1 MNDHPTDPSNEA
13 EPGSLRQK
21 AFWGAAI
28 MVATRFSVRF
38 LGLISAAFL
47 ARLLTPE
54 DFGLFATASLALSF
68 FLLIKDVGMGEAVI
82 KQKNLTKQDLDTLW
96 TIRFLL
102 SFLSAGALLI
112 VAPFI
117 AVFLKDP
124 RVLAVLQI
132 MALVPII
139 DSFASPASA
148 LMLRDFK
155 FGSDF
160 VLKSSDK
167 LVRVIVVIGVALI
180 LKSYWAL
187 VFGALLASVF
197 GVIIS
202 HIARPY
208 RPNFTLVNYR
218 DHIDFALWTYLRNV
232 ANYVARSS
240 DEFIVRGMTSTE
252 FFGIYHMSRD
262 LARTLIG
269 ELIAPVGE
277 AMLPA
282 LSKMQ
287 QDPARLATAISNVF
301 GAALIVGTA
310 VSFGVAVTAPEL
322 VLVILG
328 DQWTTAAPF
337 LTMLAVGAA
346 CNSVGE
352 INRSSFIAAGLAKS
366 STNFWLL
373 RALIYSI
380 GCLIAGLYAG
390 PTEIALTFTA
400 LSVCMLF
407 VEARHLFIVM
417 GLEARIL
424 SLAVRPLTS
433 GFAMVAA
440 VYFLPLP
447 DTLPLILVLLSKVAV
462 GATAFGVAAVLLW
475 KISGYKEGPELTI
488 YASLPLK
495 LKAALPIQPLKN
507 Q

>member
-1 MNDHPTDPSNEA
+1 MNDNSTDPPNEA

-54 DFGLFATASLALSF
+54 DFGLFGTAALALSF
-68 FLLIKDVGMGEAVI
+68 FLLIKEVGMSEAVI
-82 KQKNLTKQDLDTLW
+82 KQQDLTKQDLDTLW

-112 VAPFI
+112 AAPFI
-117 AVFLKDP
+117 AIFLKDP

-132 MALVPII
+132 MALVPVI

-160 VLKSSDK
+160 LLKSSDK
-167 LVRVIVVIGVALI
+167 LVRVIAVIGVALI
-180 LKSYWAL
+180 LRSYWAL

-208 RPNFTLVNYR
+208 RPKFTLINHR
-218 DHIDFALWTYLRNV
+218 DHINFALWTYVRNV

-240 DEFIVRGMTSTE
+240 DEFIVRGMASTS
-252 FFGIYHMSRD
+252 FFGFYHMSRD
-262 LARTLIG
+262 LGRTLIG
-269 ELIAPVGE
+269 ELITPVGE

-287 QDPARLATAISNVF
+287 QDPARLAAAISNVF

-310 VSFGVAVTAPEL
+310 VSFGVAVTAHEL

-328 DQWTTAAPF
+328 DQWMAAAPF
-337 LTMLAVGAA
+337 LTMLAVGCA
-346 CNSVGE
+346 CNSIGE
-352 INRSSFIAAGLAKS
+352 INRSSFIAAGLAKT

-390 PTEIALTFTA
+390 PTEIALTFSA

-407 VEARHLFIVM
+407 IEARHLFRVL
-417 GLEARIL
+417 GLPARIL
-424 SLAVRPLTS
+424 SLAVRPLLS
-433 GFAMVAA
+433 GLTMVAA

-447 DTLPLILVLLSKVAV
+447 DTFPLVVILLSKAGT
-462 GATAFGVAAVLLW
+462 GALAFGAAAVLLW
-475 KISGYKEGPELTI
+475 KIGGYQDGPELTV
-488 YASLPLK
+488 YASLPEK
-495 LKAALPIQPLKN
+495 LRAILPIQPLKK